1 MSSGPPVCAQFP
13 QYTCSCTPEHTH
25 LQLLEKD
32 HIGDLLL
39 VLLGLFGLPVLLLGR
54 VAVHGTHLEEAVCGR
69 AISSRGARPVT
80 RPPIAPPLSPSL
92 LSLSAPPGWRASGWN
107 NPEELGEGVRA
118 RSHMEGPLPHG
129 RFIRGSWGPTP
140 CPICASSCGHWWLPA
155 NTCHPSLTHC
165 LVAHRCLGSYSLSPT
180 WLRSS
185 SLQVA
190 DTGTEPSGLWR

>member
-1 MSSGPPVCAQFP
+1 MLEFLTRPRPPLASMSSGPPVCAQFP
-13 QYTCSCTPEHTH
+13 QYTRSCTPEHTH

-92 LSLSAPPGWRASGWN
+92 LSLPAPPGWRANGWN

-118 RSHMEGPLPHG
+118 RSHMEGRHGPSPPWQIHQRLLGPHPLSHLCQLL
-129 RFIRGSWGPTP
+129 WT
-140 CPICASSCGHWWLPA
+140 
-155 NTCHPSLTHC
+155 
-165 LVAHRCLGSYSLSPT
+165 LVATS
-180 WLRSS
+180 
-185 SLQVA
+185 
-190 DTGTEPSGLWR
+190 